1 VIRPPRTG
9 GRGSAPSRVGA
20 VQVTAA
26 LLVAFAS
33 LPAMAREVAA
43 ASGAPSG
50 AASPRIAV
58 TGVVT
63 PGPLRARLEQAVAAG
78 LAASGA
84 DVVPAPA
91 LGRARGEADRT
102 PCTDAPC
109 WRRLAEIVGAA
120 YLARGTCRLEGS
132 TYLLH
137 LELYDP
143 RTDTVAATRDD
154 TCEICTEAD
163 AIETANMAASA
174 LKAALGRAPAAAGNS
189 RPAPTAAGPAAP
201 QPPPVPVDSRRPQAE
216 PLPPATEIAT
226 PLPAAATPSAGAG
239 PDRARRGHPLWR
251 RVLPWLALAGGIASG
266 AAGSYYLSLDGKGS
280 CDARDQS
287 CFRLYDTKGQGLVWL
302 GVGTALAATGVVL
315 LLLPG
320 PGEVEVA
327 VSPSGIGAGLRF

>member
-1 VIRPPRTG
+1 VIRPPRTA
-9 GRGSAPSRVGA
+9 RGSALARVGVA
-20 VQVTAA
+20 EVTAA
-26 LLVAFAS
+26 LVAFAA
-33 LPAMAREVAA
+33 LAATAKEVAA
-43 ASGAPSG
+43 APG

-58 TGVVT
+58 TEVAA

-91 LGRARGEADRT
+91 LGRARSAADLR
-102 PCTDAPC
+102 PCADAPC

-120 YLARGTCRLEGS
+120 YLARGSCRLEGS

-143 RTDTVAATRDD
+143 RADTVAATRDD
-154 TCEICTEAD
+154 TCEICTESD

-174 LKAALGRAPAAAGNS
+174 LKAALGRALAATGNGRPGPTAAAAAAGS
-189 RPAPTAAGPAAP
+189 AAP
-201 QPPPVPVDSRRPQAE
+201 EPPSAAAVSRGPQAA
-216 PLPPATEIAT
+216 PLPPATAIST
-226 PLPAAATPSAGAG
+226 PPPAAAVASASAGHDG
-239 PDRARRGHPLWR
+239 ARRGHPLWR

-280 CDARDQS
+280 CDAGNDS

-302 GVGTALAATGVVL
+302 GVGTALAATGIVL
-315 LLLPG
+315 LLLPA
-320 PGEVEVA
+320 PGEVQVA
-327 VSPSGIGAGLRF
+327 VSPTGIGAGLRF

>member
-9 GRGSAPSRVGA
+9 RGAASGRVGT
-20 VQVTAA
+20 VGVAA
-26 LLVAFAS
+26 RLMAFAI
-33 LPAMAREVAA
+33 LAAMAQDVAA
-43 ASGAPSG
+43 APGAPGS

-58 TGVVT
+58 AGVVA

-91 LGRARGEADRT
+91 LSRARGDADLR
-102 PCTDAPC
+102 PCVDGPC
-109 WRRLAEIVGAA
+109 WRRLAEVVGAA
-120 YLARGTCRLEGS
+120 YLARGSCRLQGS

-174 LKAALGRAPAAAGNS
+174 LKAALGRALAATGGGRPAAAPGE
-189 RPAPTAAGPAAP
+189 AGPATPLPPSAALAP
-201 QPPPVPVDSRRPQAE
+201 GRPDAE
-216 PLPPATEIAT
+216 PLPPATAISTT
-226 PLPAAATPSAGAG
+226 PQAAAVTSAGAG
-239 PDRARRGHPLWR
+239 PDHARRRHPLWR

-266 AAGSYYLSLDGKGS
+266 AAGSYYLSIDGKGS
-280 CDARDQS
+280 CDAGNDS

-302 GVGTALAATGVVL
+302 GIGTALAATGVVL
-315 LLLPG
+315 LLLPV

-327 VSPSGIGAGLRF
+327 ISPTGIGAGLRF